1 MFMLLILQWFIMKL
15 INCSSCCI
23 PATLTLINTRTGNT
37 HTASVISEE
46 CTSKI
51 EYTLR
56 LTEALNGVHINIT
69 ITQVIIYAI
78 AINKQIKGVIQ
89 SVKSHLIARSILFS
103 VTKTNFK
110 MMSNLL
116 RKLSLIL
123 CIPRGRRRLNLKYI
137 SIVIC
142 CPKLKVGKTSCTL

>member
-1 MFMLLILQWFIMKL
+1 MFMLLFLQWFIMKL

-23 PATLTLINTRTGNT
+23 PATITLSNTRTGNT
-37 HTASVISEE
+37 HPTSVISEE

-51 EYTLR
+51 EYTLK
-56 LTEALNGVHINIT
+56 LTEALSGVHINIT

-78 AINKQIKGVIQ
+78 AINKQIQGVIQ
-89 SVKSHLIARSILFS
+89 SVKSHLIAKSILFS

-123 CIPRGRRRLNLKYI
+123 CIPR
-137 SIVIC
+137 
-142 CPKLKVGKTSCTL
+142 VGGV